1 MEEGRARVGHARAQP
16 VPSRPAAAKP
26 SRVARA
32 AGVATVCSASARA
45 ARDLHPLPIG
55 LTARRPRAS
64 DLVSIFEYEDFDDD
78 SLYSNA
84 TCKGLTARRNVHC
97 ASGWCLELC
106 EDSCKSGGGA
116 VCASSLLSD
125 VTSLCESVA
134 WEKYTPQRALAGHYP
149 YGRGSD
155 DGDADG
161 CDHHLYCNY
170 CNPTCQNLLNEYPEG
185 KYIAFT
191 NVGPHAMRL
200 LSNLTEICESVTNS
214 QPRPKSVEPRA
225 ATPKAHSGP

>member
-1 MEEGRARVGHARAQP
+1 MSGTPEPSPAVEAGGRAKRA
-16 VPSRPAAAKP
+16 A
-26 SRVARA
+26 RVARA
-32 AGVATVCSASARA
+32 AGVATVLFCVGAVLRASARSPSLREGDA
-45 ARDLHPLPIG
+45 A
-55 LTARRPRAS
+55 AAS
-64 DLVSIFEYEDFDDD
+64 DLVSIFECEDFDDD

-84 TCKGLTARRNVHC
+84 TCKGFDRAACNVHC

-225 ATPKAHSGP
+225 ATPKAHSGR